1 VLNSAQRDAK
11 LDPEVSDL
19 HFRLLGPLEAERG
32 GITLELGPRKQRAVL
47 ALLLL
52 EANRVVPTE
61 RLIDAL
67 WGDAPPETARSALQV
82 YVAGL
87 RKALGEDGASLRT
100 HAPGYV
106 LELEPG
112 ALDLQAFAVL
122 RAEARDSPEPVRAAE
137 ALHEALALW
146 RGAPLADLDGAPF
159 GAAARA
165 QLEEQRLGALEER
178 IDADLALGRHADLIH
193 ELDAL
198 VKEHPYRE
206 RFRAQQMLALYRS
219 GRQADALA
227 AYRSAREALV
237 DGLGIEPGEEL
248 KALERQ
254 VLDQDPKLAAPAPF
268 PATVEEA
275 GRRRRLPIV
284 AVALLALVGVAAA
297 AAFLLRGEPAAITV
311 EPNWVAV
318 IEPKTNDVVGAV
330 PAGVEPGPITSG
342 GGAVWVGN
350 LDDKSV
356 TRIDPASR
364 KFVETITLDKTPT
377 GVAFGHGDLWVAHG
391 LTGEVTRIDPELDG
405 RETFDDV
412 AKTKF
417 GSSAGAVAAGT
428 AVWAVFGDATL
439 ARIDPKSSV
448 VERTDVGPRPT
459 AVVEGGGSVWVVSS
473 ANSTVYRFNP
483 PTFLA
488 GPLGRT
494 SVGRRSTGI
503 AYGHN
508 TVWVTSSGDDIVTRI
523 DPSTN
528 AAPQIEVGDEP
539 EGVAVGAGAVWVA
552 NAGDGTVSRIDPAT
566 RRVVETIEVGNR
578 PVGIVVAAGLVWVTV
593 QAP

>member
-1 VLNSAQRDAK
+1 M
-11 LDPEVSDL
+11 SDL

-32 GITLELGPRKQRAVL
+32 GIALELGPRKQRAVL

-87 RKALGEDGASLRT
+87 RKAFGEDGASLQT
-100 HAPGYV
+100 QGPGYV

-112 ALDLQAFAVL
+112 ALDLQAFAAL
-122 RAEARDSPEPVRAAE
+122 RAEARDASEPARAAE

-146 RGAPLADLDGAPF
+146 RGSPLADLDGAPF
-159 GAAARA
+159 GTAARA
-165 QLEEQRLGALEER
+165 GLEEQRLGALEER

-198 VKEHPYRE
+198 VAEHPYRE
-206 RFRAQQMLALYRS
+206 RFRGQQMLALYRS
-219 GRQADALA
+219 GRQADALS
-227 AYRSAREALV
+227 AYRSARQALV
-237 DGLGIEPGEEL
+237 DGLGIEPGDEL
-248 KALERQ
+248 KTLERQ
-254 VLDQDPKLAAPAPF
+254 VLDHDPAIAAPDPL

-275 GRRRRLPIV
+275 RLGRRLPIL
-284 AVALLALVGVAAA
+284 AVALLSLVGAAVAG
-297 AAFLLRGEPAAITV
+297 AFLLRSEPAALTV

-318 IEPKTNDVVGAV
+318 IDPKTDHVVSAV
-330 PAGVEPGPITSG
+330 PAGVEPGPITFG

-364 KFVETITLDKTPT
+364 KVVHTMPIDATPT
-377 GVAFGHGDLWVAHG
+377 GVAFGHGKLWVAHG
-391 LTGEVTRIDPELDG
+391 HTGQVTWIDPELGG
-405 RETFDDV
+405 RDTIDDV

-417 GSSAGAVAAGT
+417 GSSLGAVAAGTT

-439 ARIDPKSSV
+439 ANIDPKSSDF
-448 VERTDVGPRPT
+448 EQTDVGLRPT
-459 AVVEGGGSVWVVSS
+459 TVVEGGGSLWVVSS
-473 ANSTVYRFNP
+473 ADSTVYRFSP
-483 PTFLA
+483 DTFLA

-494 SVGRRSTGI
+494 SVGRRSTGV
-503 AYGHN
+503 AYGHGA
-508 TVWVTSSGDDIVTRI
+508 VWVTSSGDDLVTRI
-523 DPSTN
+523 DPGTNSTR
-528 AAPQIEVGDEP
+528 QIAVGEEP
-539 EGVAVGAGAVWVA
+539 VAVAADEQAVWVA
-552 NAGDGTVSRIDPAT
+552 NAGDGTVSRIDPVSAD
-566 RRVVETIEVGNR
+566 VVNTIEVGGS
-578 PVGIVVAAGLVWVTV
+578 PAGIAAARGLVWVTV
-593 QAP
+593 QEP